1 MIGAIIGDIV
11 GSRFEFSSF
20 KSKDFELFTSDC
32 DFTDDTILT
41 VATADAILN
50 GRSYKDAYLDWGR
63 RYPNPKGAYGASF
76 SRWLW
81 DPEPYNSYGNG
92 AGMRVGPIG
101 VAFNNENDVLKEAEK
116 SASCSHNHIE
126 GITGAQAIALSVFL
140 LRNGASKDELKERI
154 GKVYDLSLNVDEI
167 RRINHYNETCQIT
180 VPQAIRSFI
189 DSTSFEDAIRNAI
202 SIDGDSDTIAAMT
215 GSLAEAY
222 YGVPEDLKRKAERF
236 LPDDMRVI
244 LDQFYNRY
252 GI

>member
-1 MIGAIIGDIV
+1 MIGAILGDII
-11 GSRFEFSSF
+11 GSRFEFASF
-20 KSKDFELFTSDC
+20 KSKDFELFTSEC

-50 GRSYKDAYLDWGR
+50 GRSYKEAYLDWGR
-63 RYPNPKGAYGASF
+63 RYPNPKGAYGATF

-81 DPEPYNSYGNG
+81 DPEPYNSFGNG
-92 AGMRVGPIG
+92 AGMRVSPVGF
-101 VAFNNENDVLKEAEK
+101 AFNNENDVLREAEK

-126 GITGAQAIALSVFL
+126 GITGAQAIALSVYL
-140 LRNGASKDELKERI
+140 IRNGATKDEIRERI

-167 RRINHYNETCQIT
+167 RRVNHYNETCQIT
-180 VPQAIRSFI
+180 VPQAIRCFI

-215 GSLAEAY
+215 GPLAEAF
-222 YGVPEDLKRKAERF
+222 YGVPEDIKKRAESF
-236 LPDDMRVI
+236 LPADMRDV
-244 LDQFYNRY
+244 LTKFYNRY

>member
-1 MIGAIIGDIV
+1 MIGAILGDII
-11 GSRFEFSSF
+11 GSRFEFASF
-20 KSKDFELFTSDC
+20 KSKDFELFTSEC

-50 GRSYKDAYLDWGR
+50 GRSYKEAYLDWGR
-63 RYPNPKGAYGASF
+63 RYPNPKGAYGATF

-81 DPEPYNSYGNG
+81 DPEPYNSFGNG
-92 AGMRVGPIG
+92 AGMRVSPVGF
-101 VAFNNENDVLKEAEK
+101 AFNNENDVLREAEK

-126 GITGAQAIALSVFL
+126 GITGAQAIALSVYL
-140 LRNGASKDELKERI
+140 IRNGATKDEIRERI

-167 RRINHYNETCQIT
+167 RRVNHYNETCQIT
-180 VPQAIRSFI
+180 VPQAIRCFI

-215 GSLAEAY
+215 GPLAEAF
-222 YGVPEDLKRKAERF
+222 YGVPEDLKKRAESF
-236 LPDDMRVI
+236 LPADMRNV
-244 LDQFYNRY
+244 LTKFYNRY